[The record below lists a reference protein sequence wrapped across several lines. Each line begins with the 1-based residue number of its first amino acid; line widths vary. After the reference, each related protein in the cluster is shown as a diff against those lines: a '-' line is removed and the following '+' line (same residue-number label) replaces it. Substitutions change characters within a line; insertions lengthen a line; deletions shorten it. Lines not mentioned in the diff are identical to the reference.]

1 MSVHRFLVTA
11 PQADKWT
18 MWTATGP
25 FANWLEGRDSGA
37 GRETWLVT
45 VFAEDGGRF
54 LDAARATGVTVEEID
69 GGGDSETYTLRVG
82 EPGSGWAGRG
92 TTGGEDL

>member
-11 PQADKWT
+11 PHHDKWT

-25 FANWLEGRDSGA
+25 FANWLEGRDNGD

-45 VFAEDGGRF
+45 VFAEDADRF
-54 LDAARATGVTVEEID
+54 LDAARNTGVTVEEIS
-69 GGGDSETYTLRVG
+69 GGGDSESYTLRVG
-82 EPGSGWAGRG
+82 EPGSGWADRG
-92 TTGGEDL
+92 A